1 MLSSIEE
8 ERPQRGSVRLVARGP
23 SEGEQTKD
31 RCGENVPGEPL
42 TRISLAVR
50 GGGGRILA
58 RFAKRLDP
66 RAGVE
71 YVETPHELT
80 GGKPVMRRFN
90 LRKCT
95 GILVLTLFF
104 GSAAVAQQEE
114 EASLRQQIEELKK
127 GQDEIRKELADI
139 KKLLQASAAR
149 AAAPAA
155 PDVRNLVL
163 DVGSNPFRGEVTAK
177 LTLVEFTDYQ

>member
-1 MLSSIEE
+1 
-8 ERPQRGSVRLVARGP
+8 
-23 SEGEQTKD
+23 
-31 RCGENVPGEPL
+31 
-42 TRISLAVR
+42 
-50 GGGGRILA
+50 
-58 RFAKRLDP
+58 
-66 RAGVE
+66 
-71 YVETPHELT
+71 
-80 GGKPVMRRFN
+80 MRRFN

-104 GSAAVAQQEE
+104 GSAAMAQQEE
-114 EASLRQQIEELKK
+114 EPDLRRQIEELKK

-149 AAAPAA
+149 AAVPAAPPA

-163 DVGSNPFRGEVTAK
+163 DVGSNPFRGEATAK

>member
-1 MLSSIEE
+1 
-8 ERPQRGSVRLVARGP
+8 
-23 SEGEQTKD
+23 
-31 RCGENVPGEPL
+31 
-42 TRISLAVR
+42 
-50 GGGGRILA
+50 
-58 RFAKRLDP
+58 
-66 RAGVE
+66 
-71 YVETPHELT
+71 
-80 GGKPVMRRFN
+80 MRRFN